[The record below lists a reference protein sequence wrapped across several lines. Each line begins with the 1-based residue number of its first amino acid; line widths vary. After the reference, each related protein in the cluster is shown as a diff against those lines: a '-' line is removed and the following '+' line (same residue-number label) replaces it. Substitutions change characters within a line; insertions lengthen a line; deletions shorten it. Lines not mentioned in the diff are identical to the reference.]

1 MTNALILSQVLG
13 GEPVGLPMVDDSG
26 PVILARV
33 LCGLVDNVGIYLVSG
48 TDAQLAALPGRAG
61 IYAVGP
67 GAWDTA
73 MDAGTATIVNGLMV
87 QGGYDPLLDGTD
99 YLTGMRA
106 VFGAQFDAA
115 LYACME
121 TPTDAPRAT
130 RKRRKKQ

>member
-26 PVILARV
+26 PVILART
-33 LCGLVDNVGIYLVSG
+33 LCGLIDDVGIYLVSG
-48 TDAQLAALPGRAG
+48 TDAQLAALPGRDG

-73 MDAGTATIVNGLMV
+73 MDAGTATIVNGLMQ
-87 QGGYDPLLDGTD
+87 QGGYDPLPDGTD

-106 VFGAQFDAA
+106 VFGAQFYAA

-121 TPTDAPRAT
+121 SPSMIRAGN
-130 RKRRKKQ
+130 KRVKQK